1 MASLR
6 AIAVL
11 CAAVTLS
18 GCAVTASTPPGGGL
32 NSEEEAEYAK
42 AFSRSLAGSQSIE
55 YVPPAGWGTVIA
67 GCMNAAGYPEYVGN
81 GTSISNGT
89 SNISDDPEQ
98 QERLDT
104 CLTQYPILPDLSGSV
119 NLAQL
124 DYLYDYFRDFLIP
137 CLALAGH
144 PMRGEVPTR
153 AQFVVITAEP
163 HWHPYRSLAGA
174 AFDDAK
180 LFETCPPSPFT
191 QNVNF

>member
-1 MASLR
+1 MGRVQA
-6 AIAVL
+6 AAVV
-11 CAAVTLS
+11 CAALLLS
-18 GCAVTASTPPGGGL
+18 GCAVTSSTPPGGGL
-32 NSEEEAEYAK
+32 NAEEEAEYARV
-42 AFSRSLAGSQSIE
+42 FSRSLTGSQSIE
-55 YVPPAGWGTVIA
+55 YVPPAGWGAVIA
-67 GCMNAAGYPEYVGN
+67 GCMNAAGYPEYVGS

-89 SNISDDPEQ
+89 SNISEDPEQ
-98 QERLDT
+98 QAHLDT

-144 PMRGEVPTR
+144 PMRGEIPTR
-153 AQFVVITAEP
+153 EQFVLITAEP

-174 AFDDAK
+174 AFDDAT